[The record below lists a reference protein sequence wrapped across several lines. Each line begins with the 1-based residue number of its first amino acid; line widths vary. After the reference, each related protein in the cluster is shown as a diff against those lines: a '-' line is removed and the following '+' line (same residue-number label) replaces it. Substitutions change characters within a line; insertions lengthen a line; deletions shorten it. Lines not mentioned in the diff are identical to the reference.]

1 MARLNDLI
9 DSEAGIAAIARAAAA
24 SGDPREIAATQ
35 ARITRSILEHCVR
48 FALVLRED
56 WSLGRIEGR
65 IAETSR

>member
-35 ARITRSILEHCVR
+35 ARITRSILEHCKMRV
-48 FALVLRED
+48 
-56 WSLGRIEGR
+56 
-65 IAETSR
+65 ETADAAVA